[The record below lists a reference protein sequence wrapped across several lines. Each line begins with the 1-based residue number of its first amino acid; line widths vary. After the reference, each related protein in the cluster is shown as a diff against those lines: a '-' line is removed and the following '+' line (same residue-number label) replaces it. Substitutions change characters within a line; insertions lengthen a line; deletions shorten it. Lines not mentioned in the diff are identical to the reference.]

1 MFLLHAFI
9 EHFLIPLAHADV
21 SDLGAGAPGVSGM
34 WAMLKSTFPHTE
46 LGAAAP
52 IFFMGRVAQF
62 VLSLIGGTAICSI
75 VYAGIKVSTAG
86 GDSGKLS
93 EAKTIIMYSLAG
105 VVFAILADS
114 IVLYICS
121 VMIPLIAGGGAG
133 GCPLW

>member
-1 MFLLHAFI
+1 MLPLHTLI
-9 EHFLIPLAHADV
+9 DHFLIPLAHADV
-21 SDLGAGAPGVSGM
+21 SDLGAGSPGISQM
-34 WAMLKSTFPHTE
+34 WSTLQATFPHTQ

-75 VYAGIKVSTAG
+75 VYAGIIMSTAG
-86 GDSGKLS
+86 GDAGKLS
-93 EAKTIIMYSLAG
+93 EGKTIIMYSLLG
-105 VVFAILADS
+105 VILAILADG

-121 VMIPLIAGGGAG
+121 YMIPLIAGGGAG

>member
-1 MFLLHAFI
+1 MPFLHFI
-9 EHFLIPLAHADV
+9 IDNLFIPIAHADV
-21 SDLGAGAPGVSGM
+21 SELGAGAPGISGM
-34 WAMLKSTFPHTE
+34 WAALQATFPHTG

-75 VYAGIKVSTAG
+75 VYAGIKMSTAG
-86 GDSGKLS
+86 GDAGKIS
-93 EAKTIIMYSLAG
+93 EGKTIIMYSLAG
-105 VVFAILADS
+105 VVLAILADG

>member
-1 MFLLHAFI
+1 
-9 EHFLIPLAHADV
+9 
-21 SDLGAGAPGVSGM
+21 M
-34 WAMLKSTFPHTE
+34 WAALQTTFPHTG

-62 VLSLIGGTAICSI
+62 VLTLIGGTAICSI
-75 VYAGIKVSTAG
+75 VYAGIKISTAG
-86 GDSGKLS
+86 GDSGKIG

-105 VVFAILADS
+105 VILAILADG